1 MGNSRDL
8 WDYQKIKLKLG
19 SRIEERNL
27 RKISVYDQDPL
38 LSLNFTRFHHKI
50 TLNIRITGQL
60 ISLLIHEYPKMYLD
74 VRKDHA
80 LSTVTRC
87 KEQRYQ
93 YLVVLPEYEIIF
105 VGRFDLETKTGTSCG
120 NFLRARVLTE
130 SYKIFILQMF
140 SCVVGEKPFKFKHF
154 DKNN

>member
-1 MGNSRDL
+1 MGNLPGL

-50 TLNIRITGQL
+50 ILNIRITGQL
-60 ISLLIHEYPKMYLD
+60 LSLLIHEYPKMYLD

-87 KEQRYQ
+87 KEQCYQ

-105 VGRFDLETKTGTSCG
+105 IGRFDLETKTRTYCCS
-120 NFLRARVLTE
+120 FLLAGDLTE
-130 SYKIFILQMF
+130 PGVFILQIF
-140 SCVVGEKPFKFKHF
+140 LCCRLFVGKTPL
-154 DKNN
+154 